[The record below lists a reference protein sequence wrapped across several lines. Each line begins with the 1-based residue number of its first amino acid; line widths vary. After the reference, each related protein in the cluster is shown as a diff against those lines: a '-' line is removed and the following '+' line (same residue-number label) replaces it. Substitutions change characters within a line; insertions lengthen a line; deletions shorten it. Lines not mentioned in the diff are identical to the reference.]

1 MSQAQGFRLPLPAAI
16 AAALMLGLAG
26 PLPAMAADPALEA
39 RVSRLEQM
47 LSERSLSDLLLQI
60 QQLQQEVQELRG
72 QVETHQYLLRQQG
85 MISPDSDGSEDDS
98 VSILERERLRPR
110 FSGGTSGDA
119 FVGEADRTPDWRLN
133 RVPGSRVT
141 TELGGPLDLDPFAVN
156 GSREPA
162 AATAANTETEA
173 PRTGAAASGLLAL
186 PSPETAAGG
195 ERELYRKAFD
205 LLKARDYPAARTA
218 FEQMLTHY
226 PQGQFA
232 DNARYW
238 LGEIGYVT
246 QDYAAAEAEFD
257 RLVTDYPRSP
267 KVPGAMLKL
276 GYLYYEQDQ
285 LADAREMLQ
294 RVVQGFPN
302 TSEAQLAKGRLE
314 RMERETD

>member
-1 MSQAQGFRLPLPAAI
+1 
-16 AAALMLGLAG
+16 MLGLAG

-72 QVETHQYLLRQQG
+72 QVETHQYRLRQQG
-85 MISPDSDGSEDDS
+85 MIGAGSNGSEGDS
-98 VSILERERLRPR
+98 ASTPDRERLRPR
-110 FSGGTSGDA
+110 FSGDA
-119 FVGEADRTPDWRLN
+119 PGGAFRGEADRTSDWRLN

-141 TELGGPLDLDPFAVN
+141 TELGGPLQLDPFSA
-156 GSREPA
+156 SDSQDR
-162 AATAANTETEA
+162 ATAAKAQTEA
-173 PRTGAAASGLLAL
+173 ARAGSQAAGSGLLAL
-186 PSPETAAGG
+186 PSPETSAGG

-218 FEQMLTHY
+218 FEQMLSHY

-246 QDYAAAEAEFD
+246 QDYAAAEAQFD
-257 RLVTDYPRSP
+257 RLVTDYPLSP

-285 LADAREMLQ
+285 LAEAREMLKQVAQ
-294 RVVQGFPN
+294 RFPD
-302 TSEAQLAKGRLE
+302 TSEAQLAQGRLE
-314 RMERETD
+314 RMEREGD